1 MSAQRPQFDSHRFV
15 KRLTQAGLSEEVAE
29 ILADEHTN
37 PIVPD
42 DVATRADIADVH
54 AKLDALGSALG
65 SDLDSVKA
73 RMASRADL
81 EKVDRKVDALR
92 TEFDA
97 LRTEFNALRT
107 EVDALHVRFDAL
119 VTRLDSV
126 EGQMATRAELERVD
140 SKVDALRTDLDI
152 VRSEM
157 ATKEDL
163 RREIAACEQ
172 RMQNAILQAK
182 VSVIKW
188 MITTMMVFSGIVI
201 GAMTALR

>member
-1 MSAQRPQFDSHRFV
+1 MSAQSPQFDSHRFV

-81 EKVDRKVDALR
+81 ERVDRKVDALR

-97 LRTEFNALRT
+97 LRTK
-107 EVDALHVRFDAL
+107 FDAL
-119 VTRLDSV
+119 ESRLDSV
-126 EGQMATRAELERVD
+126 EDRMATRVELEIVD
-140 SKVDALRTDLDI
+140 SKVDALRAEVDALRSDLGI

-172 RMQNAILQAK
+172 RMQNALLQAK